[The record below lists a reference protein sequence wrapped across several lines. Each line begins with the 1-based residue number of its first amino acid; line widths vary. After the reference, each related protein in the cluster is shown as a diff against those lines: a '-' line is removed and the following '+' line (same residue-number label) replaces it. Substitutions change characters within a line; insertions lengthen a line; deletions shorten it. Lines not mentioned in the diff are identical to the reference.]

1 MEKLRNL
8 EVLLRRYIELPN
20 VLIGRFTL
28 VDERLASLDERLA
41 SLGERLVSLDIRLHG
56 LRSENLRGREQLA
69 SGFARD
75 LNSLNDI

>member
-1 MEKLRNL
+1 MEKLRTPK
-8 EVLLRRYIELPN
+8 VLLRRYIELPS

-28 VDERLASLDERLA
+28 VDERLA
-41 SLGERLVSLDIRLHG
+41 SLGERLVSLDIRLHDI
-56 LRSENLRGREQLA
+56 RSENLRGREQLA